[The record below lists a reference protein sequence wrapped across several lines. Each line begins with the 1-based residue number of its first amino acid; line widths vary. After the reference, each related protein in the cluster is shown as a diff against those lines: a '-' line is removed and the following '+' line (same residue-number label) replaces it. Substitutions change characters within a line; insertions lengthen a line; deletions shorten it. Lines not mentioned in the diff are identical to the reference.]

1 MHTIKFGSAR
11 CLSVDERERHW
22 ESGSEAKR
30 RCKNELQHAK
40 KNERKPYRETAET
53 QADTANAE
61 KRRGKQQHEQGER
74 SKTEID
80 DTKNKLKCNLVSMNF
95 VGSFPGEEHIEQEQ
109 TNALIFN

>member
-1 MHTIKFGSAR
+1 MHTIKFSSAR
-11 CLSVDERERHW
+11 CLSVDEREHHW

-40 KNERKPYRETAET
+40 KNERKPYGERDKLRQIQRKQKRGEE
-53 QADTANAE
+53 E
-61 KRRGKQQHEQGER
+61 KKQHEQEER

-95 VGSFPGEEHIEQEQ
+95 VGSFPGGRAYRAR
-109 TNALIFN
+109 TNECINF